1 MFTSLDLTRSSL
13 SMVGFNTP
21 QITDRSVEE
30 PVPYETVIH
39 HQISRYSQ
47 TSLVYTALVRLR
59 GIILFIWGELHHGSE
74 IVLPGIAGEV

>member
-1 MFTSLDLTRSSL
+1 MQPMSTSLDLTRSSL
-13 SMVGFNTP
+13 SVVG
-21 QITDRSVEE
+21 QDRSVEE
-30 PVPYETVIH
+30 PVPYESVIY